1 MENVGEIVSNK
12 TITAIATAQGAG
24 GIGVIRI
31 SGDNAISVADK
42 VFKSISGKKIS
53 DINGY
58 NALYG
63 NVYDNNNQKLD
74 ECIALL
80 FRNPH
85 SYTGEDV
92 VELSCH
98 GGLVVIKNVLRA
110 VLDSGAVLAE
120 AGEFTKRAFLNGKM
134 GLTEAEAVM
143 DIISAKGNQSAKA
156 AMACLEGKLRQRI
169 DNVKEKLITSVAHLS
184 AWADYPE
191 EDIPEVT
198 NDALTFSI
206 KSGISELENL
216 LSQYDKGKI
225 LKEGVD
231 TVIAGKANVGKSTL
245 MNLLSG
251 CERSIVTN
259 IPGTTRDIVEETII
273 LNDIAINLSDT
284 AGIRST
290 DDLVESI
297 GVDKAKFKIKS
308 GSLVLAVFDGSRKL
322 DNDDTEI
329 LSILDKNNTIAII
342 NKSDLNCIIDTDTI
356 KKYINHI
363 IYMSA
368 KDGDG
373 IERLEKEIANIV
385 GTDKIDSS
393 EGMLANE
400 RQRSYAQEALQYLK
414 ESLQAMEYGMTLDA
428 VTISIEAAIQ
438 SLLELTGERVTEAVV
453 SSVFAHFCVG
463 K

>member
-1 MENVGEIVSNK
+1 MSNK
-12 TITAIATAQGAG
+12 TIAAISTAQGAG
-24 GIGVIRI
+24 GIGIIRI
-31 SGDNAISVADK
+31 SGDNAIDIADK
-42 VFKSISGKKIS
+42 VFKSVSGKKIS
-53 DINGY
+53 DIKGY
-58 NALYG
+58 TALYG
-63 NVYDNNNQKLD
+63 SVYSDGNKID
-74 ECIALL
+74 ECVALL

-85 SYTGEDV
+85 SYTGENV

-110 VLDSGAVLAE
+110 VLNSGAVLAE

-143 DIISAKGNQSAKA
+143 DIIGAKGNQSAKA
-156 AMACLEGKLRQRI
+156 AMACLEGKLRKRI
-169 DNVKEKLITSVAHLS
+169 DNIKESLINSAAHLS

-198 NDALTFSI
+198 NNALKLSI
-206 KSGISELENL
+206 QKGIDELENL
-216 LSQYDKGKI
+216 LSQYDKGKVI
-225 LKEGVD
+225 KEGID

-284 AGIRST
+284 AGIRTT

-297 GVDKAKFKIKS
+297 GVGKAKSRIMNS
-308 GSLVLAVFDGSRKL
+308 SLVLAVFDGSREL
-322 DNDDTEI
+322 DSDDIEI

-342 NKSDLNCIIDTDTI
+342 NKSDLECILDTDKI
-356 KKYINHI
+356 KNYVNHI
-363 IYMSA
+363 IFISA
-368 KDGDG
+368 KDGSG
-373 IERLEKEIANIV
+373 IEKLEKEIISIM
-385 GTDKIDSS
+385 GTDNINSS
-393 EGMLANE
+393 EGMIANE
-400 RQRSYAQEALQYLK
+400 RQRFSAQEALNYLK
-414 ESLQAMEYGMTLDA
+414 ESLESLEYGMTLDA
-428 VTISIEAAIQ
+428 VTVSLEYAIQ

-453 SSVFAHFCVG
+453 SSVFSHFCVG

>member
-1 MENVGEIVSNK
+1 MSNK
-12 TITAIATAQGAG
+12 TIAAISTAQGAG
-24 GIGVIRI
+24 GIGIIRI
-31 SGDNAISVADK
+31 SGDNAIDIADK
-42 VFKSISGKKIS
+42 VFKSVSGKKIS
-53 DINGY
+53 DIKGY
-58 NALYG
+58 TALYG
-63 NVYDNNNQKLD
+63 SVYSDGNKID
-74 ECIALL
+74 ECVALL

-85 SYTGEDV
+85 SYTGENV

-110 VLDSGAVLAE
+110 VLNSGAVLAE

-143 DIISAKGNQSAKA
+143 DIIGAKGNQSAKA
-156 AMACLEGKLRQRI
+156 AMACLEGKLRKRI
-169 DNVKEKLITSVAHLS
+169 DNIKESLINSAAHLS

-198 NDALTFSI
+198 NDALKLSI
-206 KSGISELENL
+206 QKGIDELENL
-216 LSQYDKGKI
+216 LSQYDKGKVI
-225 LKEGVD
+225 KEGID

-284 AGIRST
+284 AGIRTT

-297 GVDKAKFKIKS
+297 GVGKAKSRIMNS
-308 GSLVLAVFDGSRKL
+308 SLVLAVFDGSREL
-322 DNDDTEI
+322 DSDDIEI

-342 NKSDLNCIIDTDTI
+342 NKSDLECILDTDKI
-356 KKYINHI
+356 KNYVNHI
-363 IYMSA
+363 IFISA
-368 KDGDG
+368 KDGSG
-373 IERLEKEIANIV
+373 IEKLEKEIISIM
-385 GTDKIDSS
+385 GTDNINSS
-393 EGMLANE
+393 EGMIANE
-400 RQRSYAQEALQYLK
+400 RQRFSAQEALNYLK
-414 ESLQAMEYGMTLDA
+414 ESLESLEYGMTLDA
-428 VTISIEAAIQ
+428 VTVSLEYAIQ

-453 SSVFAHFCVG
+453 SSVFSHFCVG

>member
-1 MENVGEIVSNK
+1 MNNK
-12 TITAIATAQGAG
+12 TIAAIATAQGVG

-31 SGDNAISVADK
+31 SGDNAINIADK
-42 VFKSISGKKIS
+42 VFKSVSGRKIS
-53 DINGY
+53 QIKGY
-58 NALYG
+58 SALYG
-63 NVYDNNNQKLD
+63 NVYDGEEKID
-74 ECIALL
+74 EAVVLL

-92 VELSCH
+92 VEISCH
-98 GGLVVIKNVLRA
+98 GGLVVIRNILRTVFKN
-110 VLDSGAVLAE
+110 GAVPAE

-134 GLTEAEAVM
+134 GLTEAESVM
-143 DIISAKGNQSAKA
+143 DIIGAKGNQSAKA
-156 AMACLEGKLRQRI
+156 ALACLEGKLRQRI
-169 DNVKEKLITSVAHLS
+169 DAIKDKLINSAAHLS

-198 NDALTFSI
+198 DEALYSSLKSSI
-206 KSGISELENL
+206 DELELL

-225 LKEGVD
+225 IKDGID

-259 IPGTTRDIVEETII
+259 IPGTTRDIVEETVI

-290 DDLVESI
+290 DDIVESI
-297 GVDKAKFKIKS
+297 GVDKAKARIKNS
-308 GSLVLAVFDGSRKL
+308 SLVLAVFDGSRSL
-322 DNDDTEI
+322 DNDDIEI
-329 LSILDKNNTIAII
+329 LSILDKSNTIAII
-342 NKSDLNCIIDTDTI
+342 NKSDLESVIDISIIQ
-356 KKYINHI
+356 KYVNHL
-363 IYMSA
+363 IYISA
-368 KDGDG
+368 KEGDG
-373 IERLEKEIANIV
+373 IEKLEKQIAEIV

-400 RQRSYAQEALQYLK
+400 RQRVSAQDALNYLK
-414 ESLQAMEYGMTLDA
+414 EAMQALDFGMTLDA
-428 VTISIEAAIQ
+428 VTVSIELAIQ
-438 SLLELTGERVTEAVV
+438 SLLELTGERATEAVV
-453 SSVFAHFCVG
+453 ESVFSHFCVG

>member
-1 MENVGEIVSNK
+1 MSNK
-12 TITAIATAQGAG
+12 TIAAISTAQGAG
-24 GIGVIRI
+24 GIGIIRI
-31 SGDNAISVADK
+31 SGDNAIDIADK
-42 VFKSISGKKIS
+42 VFKSVSGKKIS
-53 DINGY
+53 DIKGY
-58 NALYG
+58 TALYG
-63 NVYDNNNQKLD
+63 SVYSDGNKID
-74 ECIALL
+74 ECVALL

-85 SYTGEDV
+85 SYTGENV

-110 VLDSGAVLAE
+110 VLNSGAVLAE

-143 DIISAKGNQSAKA
+143 DIIGAKGNQSAKA
-156 AMACLEGKLRQRI
+156 AMACLEGKLRKRI
-169 DNVKEKLITSVAHLS
+169 DNIKESLINSAAHLS

-198 NDALTFSI
+198 NNALKLSI
-206 KSGISELENL
+206 QKGIDELENL
-216 LSQYDKGKI
+216 LSQYDKGKVI
-225 LKEGVD
+225 KEGID

-273 LNDIAINLSDT
+273 LNNIAINLSDT
-284 AGIRST
+284 AGIRTT

-297 GVDKAKFKIKS
+297 GVGKAKSRIMNS
-308 GSLVLAVFDGSRKL
+308 SLVLAVFDGSREL
-322 DNDDTEI
+322 DSDDIEI

-342 NKSDLNCIIDTDTI
+342 NKSDLECILDTDKI
-356 KKYINHI
+356 KNYVNHI
-363 IYMSA
+363 IFISA
-368 KDGDG
+368 KDGSG
-373 IERLEKEIANIV
+373 IEKLEKEIISIM
-385 GTDKIDSS
+385 GTDNINSS
-393 EGMLANE
+393 EGMIANE
-400 RQRSYAQEALQYLK
+400 RQRFSAQEALNYLK
-414 ESLQAMEYGMTLDA
+414 ESLESLEYGMTLDA
-428 VTISIEAAIQ
+428 VTVSLEYAIQ

-453 SSVFAHFCVG
+453 SSVFSHFCVG